1 MMADIIME
9 SIFGKEIFSWH
20 KSKMVKT
27 SDVRKKYIN
36 ALKEADKG
44 NIDTLLKFAKK

>member
-1 MMADIIME
+1 MMADILME

-20 KSKMVKT
+20 QSNLVNASKI
-27 SDVRKKYIN
+27 RKNYIQ

-44 NIDTLLKFAKK
+44 NIKPLIEFAKH